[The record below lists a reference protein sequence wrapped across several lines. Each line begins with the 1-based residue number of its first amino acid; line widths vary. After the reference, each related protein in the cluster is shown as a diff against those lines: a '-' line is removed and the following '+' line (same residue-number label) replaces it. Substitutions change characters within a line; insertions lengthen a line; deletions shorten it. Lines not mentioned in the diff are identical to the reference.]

1 LTYLVRSDGAHECR
15 GQKLG
20 FLVCECNQNGLTH
33 SGVFLW
39 RHTVGVDVGCRGSKE
54 MKLSYKAENVNT
66 RCWKK
71 LCVDGKKKQSCYEG
85 IDAGLFTCGKRHGE
99 VGIRAHG

>member
-1 LTYLVRSDGAHECR
+1 
-15 GQKLG
+15 
-20 FLVCECNQNGLTH
+20 
-33 SGVFLW
+33 
-39 RHTVGVDVGCRGSKE
+39 

-85 IDAGLFTCGKRHGE
+85 IDAGLFTCGKRYGE
-99 VGIRAHG
+99 VRIRAHR